1 MVNRTLLIAVVVTG
15 SLSASI
21 AGVMGWTL
29 AGSRTCTG
37 AIAPAQSL
45 APTGEHSSD
54 RQTGDFFKSAAP
66 PLAGGQEMR
75 PRW

>member
-1 MVNRTLLIAVVVTG
+1 MVNRTLIIAVVVTG

-21 AGVMGWTL
+21 AGVMGWQL

-37 AIAPAQSL
+37 PIAPAQSP
-45 APTGEHSSD
+45 ASNGKHP
-54 RQTGDFFKSAAP
+54 GDFFKSEAP

>member
-21 AGVMGWTL
+21 AGVMGWQI
-29 AGSRTCTG
+29 AGSQTCSG
-37 AIAPAQSL
+37 AIAPMQSP
-45 APTGEHSSD
+45 ASNGQHP
-54 RQTGDFFKSAAP
+54 GDFFKSEAP

>member
-21 AGVMGWTL
+21 AGAIGWTL
-29 AGSRTCTG
+29 AGSRTCS
-37 AIAPAQSL
+37 AVIAPAQSP
-45 APTGEHSSD
+45 ASNGQHP
-54 RQTGDFFKSAAP
+54 GDFFKSEAP